1 MLHEVVALE
10 VPVATVSNDD
20 PDIRTTEAVRSTRRD
35 RRAAHSE
42 PSEDQVMAEA
52 SVIYPDTF
60 DTPPTPDEI
69 AAEAY
74 QIYLARGG
82 EHGYDQDDWFEA
94 ERRLSEQ
101 RREQSS
107 R

>member
-1 MLHEVVALE
+1 MRWSLWE

-20 PDIRTTEAVRSTRRD
+20 PNIGTTRAVRSTPRD
-35 RRAAHSE
+35 RQPAHPE

-69 AAEAY
+69 AAEAF

-82 EHGYDQDDWFEA
+82 HHGSDQDDWFEA
-94 ERRLSEQ
+94 ERRLNERRQ
-101 RREQSS
+101 RESS